1 MKEQQRIQQ
10 FLEEFS
16 KKLAKK
22 FNKDLDFI
30 LLFGSAARGE
40 WKRGIS
46 DVDLIIQVKKPE
58 LVKEVKE
65 YTDKIFWKLDE
76 KYNTKLKEVCSV
88 GNKKDEVKK
97 VLEKTK
103 LYVPYEV
110 FGPADMDWVNG
121 KIKRKDLLLG
131 AKLVASQ
138 SMLFKK
144 MKYEGKILWGRDIRK
159 IIQAKAS
166 WWEKFKA
173 ILIPYHI
180 ALSSV
185 LGALFVPKI
194 CLKMAD
200 KAAIYSIESVL
211 FFLDKP
217 IGKGIEKAAEKIEKE
232 IKSKIRYK
240 HSFLGTME
248 IDLVLNFDYQK
259 LLNFNFAKEAIKLK
273 YNWIGQS
280 KRFSRWKT
288 LKFCCRSLLFV
299 NTMNWYAIFKADKH
313 RIVLKLLFVLR
324 TILLFL
330 IIWFYLRYF
339 GR

>member
-1 MKEQQRIQQ
+1 MDEQQRIQQ
-10 FLEEFS
+10 FLQEFS
-16 KKLAKK
+16 KKLAEK

-46 DVDLIIQVKKPE
+46 DVDLIIQVKRPE

-65 YTDKIFWKLDE
+65 YTDKIFWQLDQ
-76 KYNTKLKEVCSV
+76 KYDTKLKESCSV
-88 GNKKDEVKK
+88 GNKKDEIKK

-103 LYVPYEV
+103 LYVPYEI
-110 FGPADMDWVNG
+110 FGPADIDWING

-144 MKYEGKILWGRDIRK
+144 MKYEGKILWGRDIRR
-159 IIQAKAS
+159 IIRTKAN

-200 KAAIYSIESVL
+200 KAVIYSIESVL

-217 IGKGIEKAAEKIEKE
+217 IGKGIEKATEKIEKE
-232 IKSKIRYK
+232 IKEKVRYRY
-240 HSFLGTME
+240 SFLGTME

-259 LLNFNFAKEAIKLK
+259 LLNFNFAKEAIELK
-273 YNWIGQS
+273 YNWVEQS
-280 KRFSRWKT
+280 RRFDRWKT

-299 NTMNWYAIFKADKH
+299 NTMNWYAIFKADRH
-313 RIVLKLLFVLR
+313 RITLKLLFVFR

-330 IIWFYLRYF
+330 IIWLYFRYLR
-339 GR
+339 